1 MDLPVSSSFIT
12 GFGLCLGLI
21 VAIGAQNAFVLRQ
34 GLRREHVLPIVVF
47 CFIADALLITLGVAG
62 MARLI
67 AAHPMVATAF
77 AAGGAAFLLAYG
89 ARAAARALRP
99 GSMALPGSGAAAPLR
114 HVILQ
119 LAGFTFL
126 NPHTFLDTV
135 VLVGSVGAQQAG
147 ALKWYFTAGAASAS
161 GLWFAGLG
169 YGARLLAPLF
179 QRPVAWRVLDGIVA
193 AVMFLLA
200 GLMAWQAFGT

>member
-47 CFIADALLITLGVAG
+47 CFVADALLITAGVAG
-62 MARLI
+62 MAPLI

-77 AAGGAAFLLAYG
+77 AAGGAAFLLVYG
-89 ARAAARALRP
+89 ARAAIRALRP
-99 GSMALPGSGAAAPLR
+99 GTMSLPGSGAAAPLR

-169 YGARLLAPLF
+169 YGARLLAPVF
-179 QRPVAWRVLDGIVA
+179 QRPVAWRVLDGVIAV
-193 AVMFLLA
+193 VMFLLA
-200 GLMAWQAFGT
+200 GLMAWQAFGN